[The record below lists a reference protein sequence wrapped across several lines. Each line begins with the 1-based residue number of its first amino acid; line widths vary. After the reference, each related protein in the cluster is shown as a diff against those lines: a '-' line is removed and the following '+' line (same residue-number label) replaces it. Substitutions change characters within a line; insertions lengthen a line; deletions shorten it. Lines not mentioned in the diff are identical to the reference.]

1 MLLFSCYNRMAQ
13 FSVSDPA
20 NGSRSVNGTLLKKQT
35 NKQTTKQKQNREY
48 FVLIIANTCEV
59 DHLNLSKKLRQTFPQ
74 KLKSQNGK
82 LLRTSRCSGIS
93 LLPHLPRNSAAAWRT
108 PTVGFLSRRL
118 RKPISIC

>member
-1 MLLFSCYNRMAQ
+1 MYTILFQSMLGNKTSKHHIRLRWDPLFLCSCYNRMAQ

-59 DHLNLSKKLRQTFPQ
+59 DHLNLSKKIKADFPTEAQ
-74 KLKSQNGK
+74 KPK
-82 LLRTSRCSGIS
+82 R
-93 LLPHLPRNSAAAWRT
+93 
-108 PTVGFLSRRL
+108 
-118 RKPISIC
+118 